1 MQEILLDTVPTAPA
15 TGQYLARFRR
25 VLDFIEANLDAELDV
40 ERLAAVAMFS
50 KFHFHRQFSILFGM
64 GVGRYVQLLRLKR
77 AAEQL
82 AYRRQNLGQNV
93 LDVALANGFD
103 SPEAFARA
111 FKKAT
116 GQTPTEFRERPE
128 WISWQQR
135 LEPLET
141 LRREHMPGTPMIDD
155 VEIVNFPETRVAAL
169 DFRGDLRLMG
179 DAIRQFI
186 DWRQEHRLPPA
197 VSDTFNIVYHHSDND
212 DEPSHYAICA
222 ATTREIAANDAGI
235 AARTIPAGRCARLT
249 HKGVK
254 ASFPAHVAFLYSY
267 WLPQSGAEPRDFPL
281 FFKRVKFFPDV
292 PESEAV
298 TEIYLPLEDA

>member
-1 MQEILLDTVPTAPA
+1 MQEMLLTTPNAA
-15 TGQYLARFRR
+15 RYLARFRR
-25 VLDFIEANLDAELDV
+25 VLDFIEAHLDAELDV

-50 KFHFHRQFSILFGM
+50 KFHFHRQFSLFFGM
-64 GVGRYVQLLRLKR
+64 GVARYVQLLRLKR

-82 AYRRQNLGQNV
+82 AYRRQNPGQNV
-93 LDVALANGFD
+93 LDVALANGFE

-128 WISWQQR
+128 WISWLQR
-135 LEPLET
+135 LEPVET

-169 DFRGDLRLMG
+169 DFRGDLRLLG
-179 DAIRQFI
+179 DAIRKFI
-186 DWRQEHRLPPA
+186 EWRQEHRLAPA
-197 VSDTFNIVYHHSDND
+197 VSDTFNIVYHHADSDSD

-222 ATTREIAANDAGI
+222 ATKREIAANDAGI
-235 AARTIPAGRCARLT
+235 VAKTIPAGRCARLT
-249 HKGVK
+249 HQGVK
-254 ASFPAHVAFLYSY
+254 ASFPGHVGFLYSY
-267 WLPQSGAEPRDFPL
+267 WLPQSGEEPGEFPL

-298 TEIYLPLEDA
+298 TEIYLPLKDA